1 GRELRRL
8 RRALRV
14 LERVRLR
21 QPRAD
26 GERRR
31 AGRPRLRARAG
42 EPPRRSPRARSAP
55 CETSGMKRKIT
66 RFIERTLAIT
76 GALLIAF
83 HLFFEVSTFT
93 TGSMAPLLMGME
105 KGEPDTVLVEKRFT
119 RGRAPARFQV
129 VAFTND
135 DGVDVAKRVVG
146 LPGETIQVLRDR
158 TLLIDGRPMKTP
170 VEVDDGHGYVGVGNL
185 SLGRPFKV
193 PPG

>member
-1 GRELRRL
+1 
-8 RRALRV
+8 
-14 LERVRLR
+14 
-21 QPRAD
+21 
-26 GERRR
+26 
-31 AGRPRLRARAG
+31 
-42 EPPRRSPRARSAP
+42 
-55 CETSGMKRKIT
+55 MKRKIT

-193 PPG
+193 PPGQVYVLGDDTHDSLDSRWQGGIAVERIHGRVFVRVWPLARLRWLS